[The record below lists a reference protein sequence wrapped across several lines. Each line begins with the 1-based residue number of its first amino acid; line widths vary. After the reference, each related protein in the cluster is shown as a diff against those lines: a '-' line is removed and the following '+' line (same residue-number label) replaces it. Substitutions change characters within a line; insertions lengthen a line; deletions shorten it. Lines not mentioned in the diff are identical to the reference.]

1 MVEWRR
7 IHMQKITREAIRQM
21 ASSETVYYRGMR
33 YYAAHAV
40 TKVTWNDTNK
50 QYRSLVKEVTSMW

>member
-1 MVEWRR
+1 MDM
-7 IHMQKITREAIRQM
+7 HKITRETIRQM

-40 TKVTWNDTNK
+40 TKVTWNETNK
-50 QYRSLVKEVTSMW
+50 QYRSFVKGGNL